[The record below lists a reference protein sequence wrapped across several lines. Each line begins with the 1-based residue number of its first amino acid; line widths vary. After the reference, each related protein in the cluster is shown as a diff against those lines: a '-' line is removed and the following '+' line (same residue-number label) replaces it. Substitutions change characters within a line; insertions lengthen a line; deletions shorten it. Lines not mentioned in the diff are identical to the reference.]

1 LRAANVQRDTIP
13 TPVLALVVP
22 AIAALAILAT
32 HAFAPGGDANNAPA
46 AKPNQILIKD
56 FAFSPT
62 PLHVK
67 TTTTVTVVNND
78 ATTHTL
84 TANNR
89 VFDTG
94 ELNPGART
102 TISIARP
109 GNYAYH
115 CSIHPYMTGTI
126 TIVR

>member
-1 LRAANVQRDTIP
+1 MQRDTIP

-32 HAFAPGGDANNAPA
+32 YAFAPGDVNNAPA
-46 AKPNQILIKD
+46 SNPNHIIIKD

-62 PLHVK
+62 PLHIGSA
-67 TTTTVTVVNND
+67 TTITVLNND

-89 VFDTG
+89 AFDTG
-94 ELNPGART
+94 KLNPGART
-102 TISIARP
+102 TITIARP

-126 TIVR
+126 TVVR